1 MTIRELLKDIYDM
14 MMKSKKAEEATL
26 NSLSTQG
33 EAINIITRYEAAEE
47 MLRQVFK
54 ELHEQGILDVDT
66 ALIRV
71 LRMGKVED
79 IHPDRK
85 SD

>member
-14 MMKSKKAEEATL
+14 MMKAKEIAEATL
-26 NSLSTQG
+26 DGLSAQD
-33 EAINIITRYEAAEE
+33 EAIEIATRYEAAEE

-54 ELHEQGILDVDT
+54 GLHEQGILDVDM

-71 LRMGKVED
+71 LRMGNEN
-79 IHPDRK
+79 IHADRK